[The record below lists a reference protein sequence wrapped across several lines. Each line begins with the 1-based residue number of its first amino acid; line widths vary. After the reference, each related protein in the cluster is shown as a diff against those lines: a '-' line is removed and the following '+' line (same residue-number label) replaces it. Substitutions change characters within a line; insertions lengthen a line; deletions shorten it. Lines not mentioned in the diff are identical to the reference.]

1 MLSGV
6 FLIAALLLLFCPT
19 PTAGDGGFS
28 MSSLGFNSSQLM
40 VFTRNMQRSA
50 HELFL
55 DKSLSALNNS
65 MGLIVLPVMFSF
77 SLESTSVYANFT
89 MQGSSPASFTVVFAM
104 LPADVLRNVGTRYII
119 NGVDQTNNNEKTIG
133 SNEFAAVEIGTLR
146 SSLSFPGQPGV
157 GLNVT
162 VTPIKIQSLA
172 VRVDYFYS
180 KSRAAVYVGPVGSE
194 QGPDLVASGPVNIK
208 KMEEVDFAFI
218 GFFSDRVSNI
228 LSNIKPWGLSVQSV
242 RPKHKGPS
250 WLVILLSV
258 VGSAAATAITAAA
271 FAVYYRSKYRRWN
284 KDLQRLARSMQH
296 LPGMPRHVDFADIKK
311 ATKNFHSSMQL
322 GAGGFGAVY
331 RCKLPAAP
339 EVGGPEVEAAVKKFT
354 RNHNGCYDDFMEE
367 VSVVNRLRHRNIAP
381 LVGWSYHSGVPL
393 LIFELIPNGSLDQH
407 LFHPTRA
414 RFLQWETRY
423 DIVKD
428 IATGLHYVHHE
439 YEPAVLHRDIKA
451 SNVLLDS
458 AFRARLGDFGI
469 ARAVGLDRNSV
480 TGFAGTRGY
489 IAPDYACSYKATRE
503 TDVYA
508 FGVVVLEI
516 VTGKPALHRD
526 VPSDNIMSDWVWQ
539 LHREGEL
546 INAVDG
552 VLAAAGFDADDARR
566 LLLLGLACTNPNPAD
581 RPSMATV
588 VRVVTKLAPSPDVP
602 LERPTFVWPPQGL
615 CTSTPGSTC
624 GTGTSIFRTVGS
636 SAMVELEQLS
646 EELPIVVFQA
656 SAGTTSGQAR
666 TSIEDST
673 SSAIS
678 WHHQVFLSCQNNFI
692 FFRIENRQRKKRR
705 DFRFP
710 ASAPT
715 RNV

>member
-6 FLIAALLLLFCPT
+6 LLIAALLLLGPKRA
-19 PTAGDGGFS
+19 AGDGRIYMPFPD
-28 MSSLGFNSSQLM
+28 FNNSQMM
-40 VFTRNMQRSA
+40 VFTGDTQRLA
-50 HELFL
+50 PELYL
-55 DKSLSALNNS
+55 DKNLSALNNS
-65 MGLIVLPVMFSF
+65 RGLIVLPVMSSF
-77 SLESTSVYANFT
+77 SLESTSVYTNFT
-89 MQGSSPASFTVVFAM
+89 MQGSSPASFTVIFAL
-104 LPADVLRNVGTRYII
+104 LPGYIIRNVGTRYIV
-119 NGVDQTNNNEKTIG
+119 NGVDETNNTEKTIG
-133 SNEFAAVEIGTLR
+133 GNEFAAVEIATVR
-146 SSLSFPGQPGV
+146 PYPYHPGEPGA

-162 VTPIKIQSLA
+162 VTPTKIRRSLT
-172 VRVDYFYS
+172 VRIDYFYS
-180 KSRAAVYVGPVGSE
+180 KSMAAVYVGPDGSE
-194 QGPDLVASGPVNIK
+194 KGPSLAASGPVNIK
-208 KMEEVDFAFI
+208 KIQAVDFAFI
-218 GFFSDRVSNI
+218 GFFSDRVSDI
-228 LSNIKPWGLSVQSV
+228 LSNIKTWQLSVESV
-242 RPKHKGPS
+242 TPKHNRPS
-250 WLVILLSV
+250 WLVILL
-258 VGSAAATAITAAA
+258 AAATAITAAA

-354 RNHNGCYDDFMEE
+354 HNHNGCYDDFMEE

-393 LIFELIPNGSLDQH
+393 LIFELMPNGSLDQH

-414 RFLQWETRY
+414 RFLRWETRY

-526 VPSDNIMSDWVWQ
+526 VPSDNIMPDWVWQ

-581 RPSMATV
+581 RPSMAEV
-588 VRVVTKLAPSPDVP
+588 VRVVTKLAPSPEVP
-602 LERPTFVWPPQGL
+602 LERPTFHWPPQGL

-624 GTGTSIFRTVGS
+624 ESGTSIFRTVGS

-646 EELPIVVFQA
+646 EEPPIVVFQA

-666 TSIEDST
+666 TSIETAPAQPSRGT
-673 SSAIS
+673 ARSS
-678 WHHQVFLSCQNNFI
+678 
-692 FFRIENRQRKKRR
+692 
-705 DFRFP
+705 
-710 ASAPT
+710 
-715 RNV
+715 

>member
-1 MLSGV
+1 MLSGM
-6 FLIAALLLLFCPT
+6 FLVAALLLFRPT
-19 PTAGDGGFS
+19 PAAGDS
-28 MSSLGFNSSQLM
+28 MLYTHWPDFNSSGLM
-40 VFTRNMQRSA
+40 VFTRDTQRLAS
-50 HELFL
+50 ELFL
-55 DKSLSALNNS
+55 DKNLSELNNS
-65 MGLIVLPVMFSF
+65 KGLVVFPLSSSF
-77 SLESTSVYANFT
+77 SLEYSTSLYTNFT
-89 MQGSSPASFTVVFAM
+89 MQGSSPASFTVLFAL
-104 LPADVLRNVGTRYII
+104 LPWDIIRGAGARYIV

-146 SSLSFPGQPGV
+146 SSSADPRKPGV

-162 VTPIKIQSLA
+162 VTPTKIQRLA
-172 VRVDYFYS
+172 VRIDYFYT

-194 QGPDLVASGPVNIK
+194 KGTDVVASGPVNIK
-208 KMEEVDFAFI
+208 KMQAVDFAFI

-228 LSNIKPWGLSVQSV
+228 LSNIKTWELKVESVI
-242 RPKHKGPS
+242 PKRKGPS

-393 LIFELIPNGSLDQH
+393 LIFELMPNGSLDQH
-407 LFHPTRA
+407 LFHPTRT
-414 RFLQWETRY
+414 RFLRWETRY

-480 TGFAGTRGY
+480 TGLAGTPGY
-489 IAPDYACSYKATRE
+489 ISPDYACSYKATRE

-508 FGVVVLEI
+508 FGVVALEI
-516 VTGKPALHRD
+516 VTGKPALHKD
-526 VPSDNIMSDWVWQ
+526 VPSDSIMCVWVWQ
-539 LHREGEL
+539 LHRRGVL
-546 INAVDG
+546 INAVDD

-581 RPSMATV
+581 RPNMATV

-602 LERPTFVWPPQGL
+602 LERPPFGLPPQGL
-615 CTSTPGSTC
+615 CTSTLLGSTC
-624 GTGTSIFRTVGS
+624 GTGTRIFHTAGS

-646 EELPIVVFQA
+646 EEPPIVFQA
-656 SAGTTSGQAR
+656 SGTSGQAR
-666 TSIEDST
+666 TSTETAPARPSRGT
-673 SSAIS
+673 TGSS
-678 WHHQVFLSCQNNFI
+678 
-692 FFRIENRQRKKRR
+692 
-705 DFRFP
+705 
-710 ASAPT
+710 
-715 RNV
+715 